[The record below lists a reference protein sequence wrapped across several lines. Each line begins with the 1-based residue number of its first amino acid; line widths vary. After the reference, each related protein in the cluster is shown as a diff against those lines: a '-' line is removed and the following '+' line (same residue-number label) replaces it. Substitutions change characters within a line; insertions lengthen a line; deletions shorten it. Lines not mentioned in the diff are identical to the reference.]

1 MDVLGLRG
9 GASTFFTSV
18 GNQNFLY
25 SINITPVTKVNYL
38 AILGLMRSGTTW
50 IGKVLDS
57 SPEVVYLHEPDYI
70 KRIPCLPY
78 TTEAQEYAGWEPYI
92 RKYLAGLRSTCASR
106 SMLKRPSFSKNYP
119 QSIAERVSYQIFLGK
134 LRIEQV
140 LNRVGFAPI
149 LNTWPKC
156 MDRAKL
162 TVWKS
167 VEQTGNVGC
176 ML

>member
-1 MDVLGLRG
+1 MFSHQLPSQSAPYRRSTLLQEVGEGMQTRPADVVVPDF
-9 GASTFFTSV
+9 SS
-18 GNQNFLY
+18 
-25 SINITPVTKVNYL
+25 SIDLTPVQQVNYL

-57 SPEVVYLHEPDYI
+57 SPEVVYLHEPDYV

-92 RKYLAGLRSTCASR
+92 RNYLTGLRSTCASR
-106 SMLKRPSFSKNYP
+106 SMLKRPSFSKIYP

-140 LNRVGFAPI
+140 LNRVVLPDF
-149 LNTWPKC
+149 
-156 MDRAKL
+156 
-162 TVWKS
+162 
-167 VEQTGNVGC
+167 Q
-176 ML
+176 